1 MGFEQKL
8 KDLLGLQETH
18 LEAFAA
24 ELDQPWPGMG
34 SDIDL
39 APRIVVEYQRQGGP
53 LRLIEDFEIDGTTGE
68 VRVLMPE
75 WQTRIIVEFTS
86 RFDEAEARYR
96 FRCCG
101 GEEGFGPLRATSAP
115 SSCRSIGPSG
125 LSRRK
130 ASSGSMPDAY
140 NLLKCARSSSE
151 RARGAVRQR
160 LSRQAGPRS
169 DGTIYVG
176 VPVGNAR

>member
-8 KDLLGLQETH
+8 KDLLSLQETH
-18 LEAFAA
+18 PEAFAT

-39 APRIVVEYQRQGGP
+39 GLRIMVESQRQGGP

-86 RFDEAEARYR
+86 LFEEAEARYR
-96 FRCCG
+96 
-101 GEEGFGPLRATSAP
+101 
-115 SSCRSIGPSG
+115 
-125 LSRRK
+125 
-130 ASSGSMPDAY
+130 Y
-140 NLLKCARSSSE
+140 LKTCNE
-151 RARGAVRQR
+151 
-160 LSRQAGPRS
+160 L
-169 DGTIYVG
+169 VG
-176 VPVGNAR
+176 KRMAAQSLH